1 LYVVRRR
8 VVRELGTI
16 LGVVAIL
23 AAVALVNGYMRRG
36 SLKDQMEKVHKAT
49 EGKRQSEGIDLL
61 SWDVLRETTGSRRS
75 GPSFDKALVA
85 KRGTEVNL
93 IGFMVPMYNFR
104 GMTEF
109 LVLPVPIE
117 CYFCEAPPMRDV
129 MLVQMAEGD
138 QVDLVKEPVL
148 VSGTLTLNEGAGTKF
163 FYVIKNAKRGAA
175 EKGGKF
181 TRKTVRPE
189 SIGHASQ
196 MKESEEGKKDE
207 LIEGYEPPKGEAP
220 EKAPLSP

>member
-1 LYVVRRR
+1 V
-8 VVRELGTI
+8 
-16 LGVVAIL
+16 GVVAIL
-23 AAVALVNGYMRRG
+23 VAVALVNGYMRRG
-36 SLKDQMEKVHKAT
+36 TLKDEMEKVRKT
-49 EGKRQSEGIDLL
+49 LEGKRQSEGFELL
-61 SWDVLRETTGSRRS
+61 SWDLLRNTKGTRRS
-75 GPSFDKALVA
+75 GPTFDKALAA

-138 QVDLVKEPVL
+138 KVDLVKEPVL
-148 VSGTLTLNEGAGTKF
+148 VSGTLTLNEGPGTKF

-181 TRKTVRPE
+181 TRKSVRPE

-196 MKESEEGKKDE
+196 MKESEEGKKDD
-207 LIEGYEPPKGEAP
+207 LSEGYEPPKGKAP
-220 EKAPLSP
+220 EKSTSDTAAPQSP